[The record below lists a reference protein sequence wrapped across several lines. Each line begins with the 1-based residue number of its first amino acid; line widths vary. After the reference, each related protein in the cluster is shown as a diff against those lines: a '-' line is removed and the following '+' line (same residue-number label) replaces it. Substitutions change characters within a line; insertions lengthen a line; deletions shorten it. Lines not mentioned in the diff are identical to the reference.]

1 MSTQLKTAFS
11 KMHGLGNDF
20 VVMDARAC
28 GLALSRDVVRAI
40 ADRDNPITKGCD
52 QIMLIT
58 AARQGG
64 DCFAE
69 IWNADGGEVEACGN
83 GTRAVA
89 LFLARQDGVDM
100 LDVETLGGTLH
111 CRVDAERVE
120 VTLPAPRFD
129 WADIPLADDV
139 GKTNGVVLHDD
150 LPPAFLVNVG
160 NPHAVIFASKKT
172 RWMAS
177 KYGAELENHA
187 LFPDRA
193 NINFVQHLR
202 AFERPTLAIH
212 TWERG
217 AGLTQACGT
226 GACAAAIAAIELGV
240 TRSPEGDLRTEVDV
254 MPPFNT
260 DRNESDIITV
270 RYVPGDDTFIM
281 RGPAEFEFDGELVL

>member
-1 MSTQLKTAFS
+1 MNQQVKTAFS
-11 KMHGLGNDF
+11 KMNGLGNDF
-20 VVMDARAC
+20 VVIDARES
-28 GLALSRDVVRAI
+28 GVVLSRDVVRTI
-40 ADRDNPITKGCD
+40 CDRDNPVTQGCD
-52 QIMLIT
+52 QIMLISPPRRNG
-58 AARQGG
+58 A
-64 DCFAE
+64 CFAE

-89 LFLARQDGVDM
+89 LYLARKDRIKTAE
-100 LDVETLGGTLH
+100 VETLAGTLH
-111 CRVDAERVE
+111 CRVDADRIE
-120 VTLPAPRFD
+120 VTLPAPRFG
-129 WADIPLADDV
+129 WQDIPLHEDV
-139 GKTNGVVLHDD
+139 GKTNGVVLHPA

-160 NPHAVIFASKKT
+160 NPHAVIFASRKT

-177 KYGAELENHA
+177 KYGAELENHD

-193 NINFVQHLR
+193 NINFVQQLR
-202 AFERPTLAIH
+202 TFERPTLAIH

-240 TRSPEGDLRTEVDV
+240 TRTKDGALRTQVDV

-270 RYVPGDDTFIM
+270 TYVPGDETFVM
-281 RGPAEFEFDGELVL
+281 RGPAEFEFDGELTL

>member
-11 KMHGLGNDF
+11 KMNGLGNDF
-20 VVMDARAC
+20 VVIDARASR
-28 GLALSRDVVRAI
+28 LALSREHVRAI
-40 ADRDNPITKGCD
+40 ADRDNPVTKGCD
-52 QIMLIT
+52 QIMVIQPP
-58 AARQGG
+58 RQGG
-64 DCFAE
+64 YCFVQ

-89 LFLARQDGVDM
+89 RYLAQQDKIDK
-100 LDVETLGGTLH
+100 LSVETLAGTLH
-111 CRVDAERVE
+111 CRIDADRVN
-120 VTLPAPRFD
+120 VTMPSPNFK
-129 WADIPLADDV
+129 WQDIPLSEDV
-139 GKTNGVVLHDD
+139 GKTNGVPLHAE

-172 RWMAS
+172 KWMAS
-177 KYGAELENHA
+177 KYGAELEHHA
-187 LFPDRA
+187 LFPQRA

-202 AFERPTLAIH
+202 AFERPTLALH

-240 TRSPEGDLRTEVDV
+240 TRSPDGDLRTEVDV

-270 RYVPGDDTFIM
+270 RYVPGADNFIM
-281 RGPAEFEFDGELVL
+281 RGPAEFEFNGELVI